1 MTHHELPTMGAADLH
16 AVLAED
22 FPDIERAIRDFLVQR
37 GGVEV
42 ATEDLRAAMEKL
54 RRHIYL
60 EEEFLFP
67 ALAEAD
73 WAGPVFAMSKEHR
86 ELWSTLDR
94 MEEHLNAQ
102 SPLREQQDV
111 CRILRAEVERHVSKE
126 DPIVFG
132 HAEEALSPEGQSD
145 LRYFVENLA
154 RPSGWECREPDFS
167 LPSPQDGPGSGRAP
181 RRVPGSA
188 P

>member
-1 MTHHELPTMGAADLH
+1 MTHHELPTIGAAGLH

-22 FPDIERAIRDFLVQR
+22 FPDIERAICDFLVQR
-37 GGVEV
+37 GGADG
-42 ATEDLRAAMEKL
+42 ATRNLRTAMETL

-73 WAGPVFAMSKEHR
+73 WAGPVFAMSKEHC

-94 MEEHLNAQ
+94 MEEHLSTQ

-111 CRILRAEVERHVSKE
+111 CRILRAEVERHLSKE

-145 LRYFVENLA
+145 LRHFAENLA
-154 RPSGWECREPDFS
+154 RPPGWQCREPDFS
-167 LPSPQDGPGSGRAP
+167 WSSLRDGPGSGRAP
-181 RRVPGSA
+181 RKAPGSA